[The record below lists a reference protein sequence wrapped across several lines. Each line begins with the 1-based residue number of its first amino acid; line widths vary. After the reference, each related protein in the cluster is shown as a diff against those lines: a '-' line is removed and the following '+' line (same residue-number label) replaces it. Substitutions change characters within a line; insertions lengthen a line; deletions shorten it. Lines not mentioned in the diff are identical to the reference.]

1 MCVCE
6 VYKLLTEKEQTDY
19 KQFLRLAENHYGVR
33 GHEKKL
39 NRDRSRLDTRKFY
52 FSQRVVNSWNSFPAE
67 VVNAE
72 SVNNFKNAYNRLI
85 HKYMDYKS

>member
-1 MCVCE
+1 M
-6 VYKLLTEKEQTDY
+6 
-19 KQFLRLAENHYGVR
+19 
-33 GHEKKL
+33 